1 VTEGGVGSY
10 IEGPIKKKERCIA
23 KVENDYGGNA
33 RFLVDILRGTV
44 TFESCGEINE
54 FLVLLK
60 ASISIRIIRFK
71 DRVNNPGPSKYRDV
85 LINIKVV
92 IDDNESNIFQVG
104 ELQLHLKSMYELKA
118 ADHRTYDI
126 NRILNGEF
134 SKVVVSNMEN
144 EGIIDVENISKCVT
158 NEEPMIELVTVT
170 SNDDDITVVDKI
182 TDRNDNIREVL
193 VISKEALGSET
204 REKID
209 RIDAEEEKKI
219 IEDDDLK
226 ITSNG
231 EIKINLMES
240 TKVKGLEKISVDI
253 KEVDNMNDQI
263 EA

>member
-1 VTEGGVGSY
+1 M
-10 IEGPIKKKERCIA
+10 
-23 KVENDYGGNA
+23 
-33 RFLVDILRGTV
+33 
-44 TFESCGEINE
+44 
-54 FLVLLK
+54 
-60 ASISIRIIRFK
+60 
-71 DRVNNPGPSKYRDV
+71 RD
-85 LINIKVV
+85 KW
-92 IDDNESNIFQVG
+92 
-104 ELQLHLKSMYELKA
+104 
-118 ADHRTYDI
+118 RTD
-126 NRILNGEF
+126 G
-134 SKVVVSNMEN
+134 
-144 EGIIDVENISKCVT
+144 
-158 NEEPMIELVTVT
+158 
-170 SNDDDITVVDKI
+170 DITVVDKI

-209 RIDAEEEKKI
+209 KIDAEEEKKI